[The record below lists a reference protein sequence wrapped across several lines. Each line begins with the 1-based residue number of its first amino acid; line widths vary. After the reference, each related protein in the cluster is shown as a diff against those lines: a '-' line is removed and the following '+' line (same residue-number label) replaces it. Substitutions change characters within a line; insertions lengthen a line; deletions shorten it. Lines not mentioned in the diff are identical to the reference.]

1 MLKDSNNLFAESLF
15 YQIGLTRGRPS
26 TAKKAVA
33 VEEEIMKKM
42 KMQGVPH
49 RFADGSGLSLYNYVS
64 AEIEVAFLRYAYED
78 ANIYTD
84 LFSHLPIAGV
94 DGTLEK
100 RMRGTCAANNVRA
113 KTGTLSGV
121 SSLSGYCTASNGH
134 ILAFAIINQ
143 GQQNNAPAKAL
154 QDRLCTILCR

>member
-1 MLKDSNNLFAESLF
+1 
-15 YQIGLTRGRPS
+15 
-26 TAKKAVA
+26 
-33 VEEEIMKKM
+33 MKKM

-64 AEIEVAFLRYAYED
+64 AEIEVAFLRYAFAD
-78 ANIYTD
+78 TNIYAD

-100 RMRGTCAANNVRA
+100 RMRGTSAANNVRA

-143 GQQNNAPAKAL
+143 GQQNNSPAQAL
-154 QDRLCTILCR
+154 QDRICTILCR

>member
-1 MLKDSNNLFAESLF
+1 
-15 YQIGLTRGRPS
+15 
-26 TAKKAVA
+26 
-33 VEEEIMKKM
+33 
-42 KMQGVPH
+42 
-49 RFADGSGLSLYNYVS
+49 VS
-64 AEIEVAFLRYAYED
+64 AELEVAFLRYAYED

-100 RMRGTCAANNVRA
+100 RMRGTAAANNVRA

-121 SSLSGYCTASNGH
+121 SSLSGYCTAPNGH

-143 GQQNNAPAKAL
+143 GQQNNSRAKAL
-154 QDRLCTILCR
+154 QDRICTVMCR